1 VRPRKATTGPRIP
14 SLPTPEDDLRER
26 RYERIAVRAYALYE
40 ARGGEHGQDLEDW
53 LQAEREIDTETE
65 PPLDLDDDE

>member
-1 VRPRKATTGPRIP
+1 VRPRKATPSPRVP

-26 RYERIAVRAYALYE
+26 RYERIAIRAYALYE

>member
-1 VRPRKATTGPRIP
+1 VRPRKDTASPRTP